1 MCHIWEVHVQQVLK
15 TLVCAQVF
23 MSGVTISLQSVILE
37 YGQPGIDLNFVG
49 FWQLLSSLHVNVM
62 RTWESCS
69 VIMYG
74 VGHVDGIVA
83 VFPAFGSLEKSCWKR
98 KHIWQTSSSSG
109 TGTMDKLE
117 VFFLPY
123 LVQEFLEVS
132 TSLHIRFLSRSP
144 CITS

>member
-1 MCHIWEVHVQQVLK
+1 MCHIWEVHVKQVLK

-23 MSGVTISLQSVILE
+23 MSGVTIPVCDSRIRATRNRPEFCRILAIVVKFTCKCNE
-37 YGQPGIDLNFVG
+37 NLRKLFSNNVWGRACRWNCCSIPS
-49 FWQLLSSLHVNVM
+49 FWV
-62 RTWESCS
+62 T
-69 VIMYG
+69 G
-74 VGHVDGIVA
+74 
-83 VFPAFGSLEKSCWKR
+83 KSCWKR

-117 VFFLPY
+117 VYFLPY